1 MACNMYALRTYFFIK
16 GATANVEGVSLLRGV
31 LGDRGFPPGNFE
43 IWDLPEPRKCNQI
56 Y

>member
-1 MACNMYALRTYFFIK
+1 MACNMYALRTCFFIK
-16 GATANVEGVSLLRGV
+16 EATANVEGVSLSG
-31 LGDRGFPPGNFE
+31 GFWGNAPPGNFE

>member
-1 MACNMYALRTYFFIK
+1 MACNMYALRTYVLIK
-16 GATANVEGVSLLRGV
+16 GATANVEGVRLSGGSGGML
-31 LGDRGFPPGNFE
+31 PPGNFE